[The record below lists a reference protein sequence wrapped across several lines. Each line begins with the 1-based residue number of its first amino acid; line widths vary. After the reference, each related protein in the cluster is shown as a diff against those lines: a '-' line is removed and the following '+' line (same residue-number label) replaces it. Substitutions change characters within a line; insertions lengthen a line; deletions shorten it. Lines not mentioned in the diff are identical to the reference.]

1 MVPFLT
7 VFERYT
13 EKARRVIFFARYEAS
28 QFGSPY
34 IETEHLLL
42 GLLREDRALTKRF
55 LPAACSPELIR
66 KKIEAVTIIREKV
79 STSVDLPLSGECK
92 HVLGYMAEESENLS
106 HQHIGTE
113 HLLLGL
119 LREEG
124 SFAAELLRECG
135 LRLETVRNILA
146 GEQVNKGVDEEHRVE
161 QSREERQDP
170 VGMLDIQFV
179 DEKGVALFRLPWTF
193 SIMLPRPGEY
203 VNFPDDAVKG
213 EFRVERVTYHY
224 RRAPEKSVTERDSL
238 AKIEITLT
246 KVESRPSAETP

>member
-1 MVPFLT
+1 MFD
-7 VFERYT
+7 RYT

-66 KKIEAVTIIREKV
+66 KKIEAVTSVREKV

-92 HVLGYMAEESENLS
+92 RVLGYMAEESENLS
-106 HQHIGTE
+106 HKHIGTE

-135 LRLETVRNILA
+135 LRLETVRSILA
-146 GEQVNKGVDEEHRVE
+146 GEQANKSAEEERRVE
-161 QSREERQDP
+161 QRREERQDP

-193 SIMLPRPGEY
+193 SIMLPRTGEY
-203 VNFPDDAVKG
+203 VMFPDDALKG
-213 EFRVERVTYHY
+213 EYRVERVTYHY
-224 RRAPEKSVTERDSL
+224 QRYSGESTQLRDRL
-238 AKIEITLT
+238 ARIEITLT
-246 KVESRPSAETP
+246 KVENRSSSETS